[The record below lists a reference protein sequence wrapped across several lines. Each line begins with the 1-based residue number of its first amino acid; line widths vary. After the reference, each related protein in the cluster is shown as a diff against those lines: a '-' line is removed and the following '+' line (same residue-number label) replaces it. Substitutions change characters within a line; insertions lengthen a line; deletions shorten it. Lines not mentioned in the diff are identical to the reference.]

1 MSGFLR
7 SLARSFGFFSFFVC
21 VGKNTEE
28 EGKRG
33 EKEGGESLIR
43 VEGLPC

>member
-7 SLARSFGFFSFFVC
+7 SLARSFGVFLC

-28 EGKRG
+28 EGERG
-33 EKEGGESLIR
+33 EREGGESLIR